1 MLGSAIT
8 ALKKEYVRDTVYT
21 RHTSNFRVLHPNK
34 ILGIEQRKTKMPIED
49 AKELAALWGS
59 NKVHPSQNAYKV
71 IAKGGPE
78 GPRQLGVQIDKR
90 APDPWHHSQDA
101 AAGSQ
106 LGA

>member
-8 ALKKEYVRDTVYT
+8 ALKEYVRDTVYT
-21 RHTSNFRVLHPNK
+21 RHTSNFRVLWPNK

-59 NKVHPSQNAYKV
+59 NAVHPSQNAYKV

-78 GPRQLGVQIDKR
+78 GPRQL
-90 APDPWHHSQDA
+90 
-101 AAGSQ
+101 
-106 LGA
+106 